1 MVWSFYK
8 ELRAKKQPRVSLTLA
23 LFLTFFIQNEQHKYK
38 TWLYSWQRKKA
49 LSLHDICN
57 SSYSCNR
64 SVDHN
69 FSSAKQTF
77 SRFLVSSSSTFYKFG
92 LCLLV
97 MTDPSKRYNL
107 SWFLAPLPSV
117 KHISSKPTWLW
128 KTGQIKLSPALLW
141 VSLQKC
147 LIRCP
152 AVCQLLT

>member
-1 MVWSFYK
+1 MWSFYK
-8 ELRAKKQPRVSLTLA
+8 ELRTKKHARASLTLA
-23 LFLTFFIQNEQHKYK
+23 SFLTFFIQNEQDETK
-38 TWLYSWQRKKA
+38 TWLDSWQRGA
-49 LSLHDICN
+49 LSLHDIGN

-69 FSSAKQTF
+69 FSSAKQTS

-97 MTDPSKRYNL
+97 MTDPSKRHNL
-107 SWFLAPLPSV
+107 SRFLAPLPSV
-117 KHISSKPTWLW
+117 KHISSKPTWIW
-128 KTGQIKLSPALLW
+128 NTGQTKLSPALLW